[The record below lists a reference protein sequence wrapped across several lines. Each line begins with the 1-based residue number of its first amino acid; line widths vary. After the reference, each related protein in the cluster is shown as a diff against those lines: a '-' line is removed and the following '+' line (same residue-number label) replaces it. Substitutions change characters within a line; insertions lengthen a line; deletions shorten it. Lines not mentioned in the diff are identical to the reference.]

1 MKSNLYKITRSGFV
15 SVASL
20 AFAAFVV
27 ACSGSDDKSVAG
39 GTSDDAGIVA
49 VKDLNVAGTAQKG
62 PFVKGSAVTVQ
73 GIDCKTMELKDELYE
88 GAVKS
93 DKGDFAVDSVTLSAS
108 CALFEVTGQYRD
120 ELTGKK
126 SAGEITLHALTNLK
140 DRKTVNVN
148 LFTHLEYERVV
159 YLVTVAGKI
168 FAEAKS
174 QAEKEVLAT
183 FGIKEAFEEFENLN
197 LFESGDG
204 NAALLAVSVM
214 MQGGVDVAGFVK
226 RLSKFEDSFAESGEW
241 NDAETRTSIAEWV
254 EAAVASGELD
264 SIRKN
269 VVDWGY
275 AGEVPAFEKYVETF
289 VDSAA
294 VSSSSAKIPTS
305 DEPVES
311 SSAEESSSSAV
322 VPENVEESS
331 DGKDVQLSEM
341 SSSSEGIR
349 VVEGSLTDSRDGQV
363 YRTLEINGQVWMAEN
378 LNYKT
383 DDSRCYHDSLENCA
397 KYGRLY
403 VWAEAL
409 NVCPEGWYLPDT
421 TEWYTLLYGTI
432 GDIAEVGIEELGRNI
447 RSKNGWLN
455 QGTGGIDATDA
466 LGFSVLPGGSGDSSS
481 YVGKGYNANF
491 WTALSYSN
499 RESYSVYIS
508 YNNAVAFS
516 IDDKG
521 FFESVRCLKGKP
533 VGASSSS
540 ISAVSSSSE
549 AIPISVLCKTEVVDA
564 CEYGTLTDDRDGQT
578 YKTVKI
584 GEQWWMAENLNYNFS
599 ADSLGIGSY
608 CYNDSAKYCEKY
620 GALYTW
626 AVAMDSVGLWSDDA
640 KGCGYEAECSPKQP
654 VQGICPNGWHLPD
667 NDEWKV
673 LFEIVGGDST
683 AGNNLK
689 AYDGVWARFQGAGV
703 VETDIVGFS
712 ALPAGRKRGLYS
724 EFDAV
729 GLSAYFW
736 SATQD
741 EESQNHTFAY
751 HMELNSDKTSAR
763 LTTFN
768 SAKDESYSVRC
779 VKD

>member
-1 MKSNLYKITRSGFV
+1 M
-15 SVASL
+15 
-20 AFAAFVV
+20 
-27 ACSGSDDKSVAG
+27 
-39 GTSDDAGIVA
+39 
-49 VKDLNVAGTAQKG
+49 
-62 PFVKGSAVTVQ
+62 
-73 GIDCKTMELKDELYE
+73 
-88 GAVKS
+88 
-93 DKGDFAVDSVTLSAS
+93 
-108 CALFEVTGQYRD
+108 
-120 ELTGKK
+120 LT
-126 SAGEITLHALTNLK
+126 E
-140 DRKTVNVN
+140 
-148 LFTHLEYERVV
+148 LEYKRVMH
-159 YLVTVAGKI
+159 LVAEEGEK
-168 FAEAKS
+168 FADAKAL
-174 QAEKEVLAT
+174 AEKEVLAT

-214 MQGGVDVAGFVK
+214 MQGGVDVAGLVK
-226 RLSKFEDSFAESGEW
+226 RLGKFEDSFAESGEW

-254 EAAVASGELD
+254 DAAVASGELD

-294 VSSSSAKIPTS
+294 VSSSSAKAPVG

-311 SSAEESSSSAV
+311 SSAEGSSSSAV

-363 YRTLEINGQVWMAEN
+363 YRTIEINGQVWMAEN

-409 NVCPEGWYLPDT
+409 NVCPEGWHLPDT
-421 TEWYTLLYGTI
+421 TEWYALLYGTI
-432 GDIAEVGIEELGRNI
+432 GDIAVVGIEEVGRNI

-466 LGFSVLPGGSGDSSS
+466 LVFSVLPGGSGDSSS

-540 ISAVSSSSE
+540 SSAVSSSSE

-584 GEQWWMAENLNYNFS
+584 GEQWWMAENLNYY
-599 ADSLGIGSY
+599 DSMDVNVKRKSW
-608 CYNDSAKYCEKY
+608 CYGVDFNKDSSTCDVY
-620 GALYTW
+620 GRLYSW
-626 AVAMDSVGLWSDDA
+626 AAAVDSVKLASDANHPLD
-640 KGCGYEAECSPKQP
+640 CGYEKDCTLPSK
-654 VQGICPNGWHLPD
+654 VQGVCPSGWHLPD

-689 AYDGVWARFQGAGV
+689 AYDGVWARIQGAGV

>member
-1 MKSNLYKITRSGFV
+1 MKSDLRKTTKKGLAVV
-15 SVASL
+15 SAMMGLSVL
-20 AFAAFVV
+20 FAA
-27 ACSGSDDKSVAG
+27 CSSTEDKGVAG
-39 GTSDDAGIVA
+39 GVSEDAGFVA
-49 VKDLNVAGTAQKG
+49 LKDVEVAGVAQKG
-62 PFVKGSAVTVQ
+62 PFVKGATVTVQ
-73 GIDCKTMELKDELYE
+73 GIDCKTMELSDEIFE
-88 GAVKS
+88 TEVKS
-93 DKGDFAVDSVTLSAS
+93 DKGDFAVDSMSFAS
-108 CALFEVTGQYRD
+108 TCALFEVSGKYFD
-120 ELTGKK
+120 ELTGEK
-126 SAGEITLHALTNLK
+126 SKNAVTIHAITDLK
-140 DRKTVNVN
+140 DRKNVNVN
-148 LFTHLEYERVV
+148 MLTQLEYERVKH
-159 YLVTVAGKI
+159 LVAKKSKS
-168 FAEAKS
+168 FADAKT
-174 QAEKEVLAT
+174 QAQKEVLAA
-183 FGIKEAFEEFENLN
+183 FDIKGEFDESEKLN
-197 LFESGDG
+197 VFESGNG

-214 MQGGVDVAGFVK
+214 MQSGTDADGLAK
-226 RLSKFEDSFAESGEW
+226 RLDKFDDSFAESGEW

-331 DGKDVQLSEM
+331 DGKDVQLSEK

-409 NVCPEGWYLPDT
+409 NVCPEGWHLPDT

-432 GDIAEVGIEELGRNI
+432 GDIAVVGIEEVGRNI

-540 ISAVSSSSE
+540 SSAVSSSSE

-584 GEQWWMAENLNYNFS
+584 GEQWWMAENLNYENGNS
-599 ADSLGIGSY
+599 M
-608 CYNDSAKYCEKY
+608 CYSDDTTKCSKS
-620 GALYTW
+620 GRIYTW
-626 AVAMDSVGLWSDDA
+626 DA
-640 KGCGYEAECSPKQP
+640 AKE
-654 VQGICPNGWHLPD
+654 VCPSGWHLPD
-667 NDEWKV
+667 SLEWEA
-673 LFEIVGGDST
+673 LFSAVGTRGM
-683 AGNNLK
+683 AGRNLK
-689 AYDGVWARFQGAGV
+689 STTGWANNGNGVDAY
-703 VETDIVGFS
+703 GFS
-712 ALPAGRKRGLYS
+712 VLPIAFWDVS
-724 EFDAV
+724 EFIARDEYAK
-729 GLSAYFW
+729 FW
-736 SATQD
+736 SSTEVGADKAELQD
-741 EESQNHTFAY
+741 FY
-751 HMELNSDKTSAR
+751 M
-763 LTTFN
+763 
-768 SAKDESYSVRC
+768 SYDSVLHGSFSKKMALSVRC
-779 VKD
+779 LKD

>member
-1 MKSNLYKITRSGFV
+1 MFMRKNVFLSVSALGF
-15 SVASL
+15 AL
-20 AFAAFVV
+20 C
-27 ACSGSDDKSVAG
+27 ACSTQTAGTSEESEGIIANLDVAG
-39 GTSDDAGIVA
+39 VS
-49 VKDLNVAGTAQKG
+49 QKG
-62 PFVKGSAVTVQ
+62 PFVEGSAVTVQ
-73 GIDCKTMELKDELYE
+73 GVDCQTMELTDEKFS
-88 GAVKS
+88 GSVKS
-93 DKGDFAVDSVTLSAS
+93 DKGDFAIDSVTLSAS
-108 CALFEVTGQYRD
+108 CALFEVTGKYRD
-120 ELTGKK
+120 EVTGKK
-126 SAGEITLHALTNLK
+126 SAGEIALHALTDLK
-140 DRKTVNVN
+140 DRKNVN
-148 LFTHLEYERVV
+148 INVLTELEYERLM
-159 YLVTVAGKI
+159 YLVTEKGKT
-168 FAEAKS
+168 FAEAKA

-197 LFESGDG
+197 IFGPGDG

-214 MQGGVDVAGFVK
+214 MQGNADVAALAK
-226 RLSKFEDSFAESGEW
+226 RIERFEDSFAESGEW

-275 AGEVPAFEKYVETF
+275 AGEAPAFEKYVETF

-409 NVCPEGWYLPDT
+409 NVCPEGWHLPDT

-432 GDIAEVGIEELGRNI
+432 GDIAVVGIEEVGRNI

-508 YNNAVAFS
+508 YDNAVAFS

-540 ISAVSSSSE
+540 SSAVSSSSE

-584 GEQWWMAENLNYNFS
+584 GEQWWMAENLNYY
-599 ADSLGIGSY
+599 DSTDMNVKSKSW
-608 CYNDSAKYCEKY
+608 CY
-620 GALYTW
+620 GADFNKDSSTCDEYGRLYSW
-626 AVAMDSVGLWSDDA
+626 AAAIDSVKLVSDPINPLD
-640 KGCGYEAECSPKQP
+640 CGYEKECTLPSK
-654 VQGICPNGWHLPD
+654 VQGVCPSGWHLPD
-667 NDEWKV
+667 NDEWNV
-673 LFEIVGGDST
+673 LLETVGGDSI
-683 AGNNLK
+683 AGNLLK
-689 AYDGVWARFQGAGV
+689 AYGSGWGRVQGMGVA
-703 VETDIVGFS
+703 ETDAVGFG

-729 GLSAYFW
+729 GFSAYFW

-768 SAKDESYSVRC
+768 SAKRESYSVRC